1 MAKVSF
7 KRGPFAS
14 LKYLEIKDGQ
24 IIFTTDTGEMYLDM
38 PNGNEIIRKQ
48 FVSGKA
54 IEFEIV
60 EELPVEDIRTNVIY
74 LVPAAAEEEYQIYNE
89 YVYVNGAWEK
99 IGTTKIDLSNYY
111 TKEEIDNKLNKD
123 IFVAEYNSTYISST
137 YEELHEAYESG
148 KLLFCHYYYS
158 TDNNA
163 KDMILPLV
171 SHSYGIPAGEW
182 FYFSN
187 TNNENEN
194 INITFEHIVN
204 ENPDTGEI
212 SIQDYWNLQNI
223 DLQQK
228 LISGNNIKTINGQS
242 ILGSGDL
249 ETSYGFSKSETDF
262 EQNITEIDEEL
273 FNIICNYMNNNKVI
287 YFKYFDP
294 TTVQLLYSTCYFN
307 SNSEIIFFGNDR
319 SENICF
325 SKLYYDTLEQKYYL
339 TKPSIASNY
348 YTKTEVDNKL
358 SNKVNKKLPSSVK
371 SSMNLCGIYGKNVS
385 TASDWAVSVLNY
397 DKTEMG
403 TTVPLRDPQGRLA
416 TSIINDPIEDY
427 HVTSK
432 KYVDDKI
439 SKDIITLNELEDE
452 HTRILSY
459 TWALGKIQYLYD
471 RYRQKVTTF
480 IGVYNNNGDPAWLTL
495 SQITITNDNVDTIP
509 NE

>member
-24 IIFTTDTGEMYLDM
+24 IIFTTDTGEMYIDM
-38 PNGNEIIRKQ
+38 PSGDKIIRKQ
-48 FVSGKA
+48 FISGKA

-74 LVPAAAEEEYQIYNE
+74 LVPAAAEEYQIYDE

-111 TKEEIDNKLNKD
+111 TKEEVDNKLNKD
-123 IFVAEYNSTYISST
+123 IFVAEYNPNSISST
-137 YEELHEAYESG
+137 YEELHEAYENE

-158 TDNNA
+158 PDNNA
-163 KDMILPLV
+163 EDMMLPLV

-194 INITFEHIVN
+194 INIIFAHIVD
-204 ENPDTGEI
+204 EDPDTGEI
-212 SIQDYWNLQNI
+212 SIEDYWELQNI

-242 ILGSGDL
+242 VLGSGNL
-249 ETSYGFSKSETDF
+249 ETSYSFSKSETDF
-262 EQNITEIDEEL
+262 EQDITEVDEEL
-273 FNIICNYMNNNKVI
+273 FNTIYNYINNNKVV
-287 YFKYFDP
+287 YFKYLDP
-294 TTVQLLYSTCYFN
+294 TTTQLLYSNCYFS
-307 SNSEIIFFGNDR
+307 SNPEIIFFGNDNN
-319 SENICF
+319 ENICF
-325 SKLYYDTLEQKYYL
+325 SKLYYDALEQKYYL
-339 TKPSIASNY
+339 TKPNRISKY
-348 YTKTEVDNKL
+348 YTKTEIDNKL
-358 SNKVNKKLPSSVK
+358 NNKVNKKLPSSVK
-371 SSMNLCGIYGKNVS
+371 SSMNLCGIYGKNIS

-403 TTVPLRDPQGRLA
+403 TTVPLRDAQGRLA
-416 TSIINDPIEDY
+416 TSIDNDPTEDY

-432 KYVDDKI
+432 KYVDNKI
-439 SKDIITLNELEDE
+439 IIEEWIPNITTGLLPTTPEEIPSFIGQLCYAILFEDIQKQTYDRTLTFICRKNYSNDNFIWEKIGDSSILNE
-452 HTRILSY
+452 
-459 TWALGKIQYLYD
+459 
-471 RYRQKVTTF
+471 
-480 IGVYNNNGDPAWLTL
+480 
-495 SQITITNDNVDTIP
+495 
-509 NE
+509 